1 IGAAL
6 TDTDGSESLS
16 VTISGVPAGASL
28 SAGTQTAPGVWA
40 VDPSDLA
47 DLTVTPPAD
56 SADDFQLTVTATSTE
71 GENGDTASTT
81 ATVDVVVAPD
91 ADAPDMTTSDAAGDE
106 DSAIALDIA
115 AALNELD
122 GSESLSVTISG
133 VPEGAILS
141 AGTETAPGIW
151 TLTPAQL
158 AGLTVTPA

>member
-6 TDTDGSESLS
+6 TDTDGSETLS

-28 SAGTQTAPGVWA
+28 SAGTQTSPGVWA

-47 DLTVTPPAD
+47 DLTITPPSD

-71 GENGDTASTT
+71 GENGDTATTT

-91 ADAPDMTTSDAAGDE
+91 ADAPDLTASDAVGAE

-115 AALNELD
+115 AALNDLD

-133 VPEGAILS
+133 VPEDRKS
-141 AGTETAPGIW
+141 
-151 TLTPAQL
+151 
-158 AGLTVTPA
+158 VV